1 MPQISV
7 IIPLYNKEQYI
18 EATIRSV
25 LSQDYKDY
33 EIVIIDDGSTDKSC
47 QVVNSIKDDRIR
59 LISQEN
65 HGVSA
70 SRNNGVMN
78 SNGKYI
84 FFLDAD
90 DALIDH
96 ALSNLYNSAVNNQDA
111 DIIVS
116 GFNYRNNDGEIV
128 KIFENKDLGY
138 LADPFKS
145 LWMKN
150 VFFRTG
156 NILIKR
162 SFLLGDPLFNVRLT
176 LFEDFDCLYRLLRK
190 AKVYSNN
197 SIVLDYNRYE
207 GGLSRKYV
215 SFNKDFASVINPKD
229 CKNKYE
235 YRLISSFLI
244 RRFVV
249 YFKNKDYATC
259 WKLLRKIVPCI
270 FHSF

>member
-70 SRNNGVMN
+70 SRNKGVMN

-96 ALSNLYNSAVNNQDA
+96 ALSNLYNSAVNNQYA

-116 GFNYRNNDGEIV
+116 GFNYRNNDGVIV

-162 SFLLGDPLFNVRLT
+162 SFLLGEPLFNVQLT

-235 YRLISSFLI
+235 FRLISSFLI

>member
-18 EATIRSV
+18 EATIRSI

-33 EIVIIDDGSTDKSC
+33 EIVIIDDGSKDKSC
-47 QVVNSIKDDRIR
+47 QVINSIKDDRIR

-65 HGVSA
+65 QGVSA
-70 SRNNGVMN
+70 SRNNGVLN
-78 SNGKYI
+78 ANGKYV

-90 DALIDH
+90 DTLLDH
-96 ALSNLYNSAVNNQDA
+96 ALSNLFSTAEINKDA
-111 DIIVS
+111 DIIVA

-128 KIFENKDLGY
+128 RIFENKEVGY
-138 LADPFKS
+138 LTDPFKS
-145 LWMKN
+145 LWLKN

-156 NILIKR
+156 NILIRR
-162 SFLLGDPLFNVRLT
+162 SLLLENPLFNERLT
-176 LFEDFDCLYRLLRK
+176 LFEDIDCFYRLLRN

-215 SFNKDFASVINPKD
+215 TFNKDFASVINPKD
-229 CKNKYE
+229 CINKYE
-235 YRLISSFLI
+235 YKLVSSFLI
-244 RRFVV
+244 RRFIV
-249 YFKNKDYATC
+249 YLKNKDYATC
-259 WKLLRKIVPCI
+259 WIILRKIVPCI
-270 FHSF
+270 FHSI